1 MAISSKQTLLDR
13 VFAAT
18 STEESRKLYD
28 EWAQTYDSDMAEHE
42 FTAPRLVAEAV
53 ARALKLN
60 HLPNKAEALSKV
72 TIADAGCGTG
82 LVGVELAKLGAKAID
97 GLDLSQGMLDVASK
111 TGAYR
116 NTKIVDLTT
125 RLPIVDGTY
134 DAVTCCGTF
143 THGHLGPEPL
153 AEFLRVIK
161 TSGVVIATVLE
172 THWQEKGFEAEV
184 QRLEKEGKAELV
196 ENDVHAYRKDAGGGR
211 ILVLRKVS
219 GDASTRSVHPD
230 HLQIVF
236 DLDTDM

>member
-1 MAISSKQTLLDR
+1 MSDHSKQTLLER

-18 STEESRKLYD
+18 SAEESRKLYD
-28 EWAQTYDSDMAEHE
+28 EWAKTYDSDMAAHD
-42 FTAPRLVAEAV
+42 FMAPRLVAEAV

-60 HLPNKAEALSKV
+60 HLPNKEEALSK
-72 TIADAGCGTG
+72 TAIADAGCGTG

-97 GLDLSQGMLDVASK
+97 GFDLSQGMLDVASK

-116 NTKIVDLTT
+116 NFKIVDLTT

-134 DAVTCCGTF
+134 DALTCCGTF

-161 TSGVVIATVLE
+161 TSGIVVATVLE
-172 THWQEKGFEAEV
+172 THWQEQGFEAEV

-211 ILVLRKVS
+211 ILVLRKTS
-219 GDASTRSVHPD
+219 GEFSERSVH
-230 HLQIVF
+230 L
-236 DLDTDM
+236 LTL